1 MVILLILV
9 LLQFFLNVIYE
20 ACLR

>member
-9 LLQFFLNVIYE
+9 LLQFLLNVIYE